1 MNGRKNEAVWVES
14 RQRWQI
20 KVQRDGKRPTFT
32 SDIVGVKGKI
42 DAEKKADNWLEEG
55 LESDLRMEKAWAL
68 FLADKKENSSTPDYK
83 KHEQMGR
90 LWILPKLKT
99 YRLSRLAR
107 QHWKDCINN
116 GYKHGLSRKSLQNIR
131 ASISAFAAFADD
143 NRWPLESPGKLKIP
157 KDAPVGERK
166 ILQPDQLKTLFMV
179 DHMTNHGKLKE
190 VFYIHA
196 WRFQV
201 LTGLRPGEV
210 AGIQKKQDI
219 KDQLL
224 QVQRSINVYGEITGG
239 KNDNARRNM
248 LLTRQAM
255 AVLDDQAA
263 MLKRR
268 GIISKWAF
276 PDEDG
281 GQMVQ
286 PRSYDQWAW
295 YRKKNGISCSLYE
308 LRHTMVSLSQDDMPK
323 QLLKRLVGHSETM
336 DTYGVYGHNVDGE
349 LDRAKTTLE
358 SIFEKLI

>member
-1 MNGRKNEAVWVES
+1 MPTRKNEAAWIES

-20 KVQRDGKRPTFT
+20 KVQREGVRKTFT
-32 SDIVGVKGKI
+32 SNTPGKKGKI
-42 DAEKKADNWLEEG
+42 AAERAADFWMEEG
-55 LESDLRMEKAWAL
+55 LESDLRMDRAWAL
-68 FLADKKENSSTPDYK
+68 FLADKKQNSSTSDHA

-90 LWILPKLKT
+90 LWILPKLKAF
-99 YRLSRLAR
+99 RLSRLTR
-107 QHWKDCINN
+107 QHWKDCINA

-131 ASISAFAAFADD
+131 ASISSFAAFADD
-143 NRWPLESPGKLKIP
+143 NRWPLESPGKIKIP

-166 ILQPDQLKTLFMV
+166 ILQPDQLRTLFAV
-179 DHMTNHGKLKE
+179 AHMTDHGKLKE

-210 AGIQKKQDI
+210 AGIQKRQDV

-224 QVQRSINVYGEITGG
+224 QVQRSVNVYGEVTGG

-263 MLKRR
+263 MLKRM

-276 PDEDG
+276 PGPDG

-286 PRSYDQWAW
+286 ARSYDQWAW

-336 DTYGVYGHNVDGE
+336 DTYGVYGHSVDGE
-349 LDRAKTTLE
+349 LDRAKITLE
-358 SIFEKLI
+358 GVFEKLI